1 MPITIISLRTIFR
14 KGGLYMKE
22 KTLLYVKIVVNLI
35 LCILAAV
42 LVIWLG
48 PKLLSFF
55 LPFVIA
61 LIVSAIAN
69 PLVNFLEK
77 KVKILRKY
85 SSAVIIVF
93 VLAVLFALIYFALW
107 GAIQGVQALFGE
119 MDDIIATF
127 LGFLD
132 EFRLA
137 LANLSISL
145 PNSLHEA
152 IQSLDSSIETTLTS
166 FAKNLMEQI
175 NLSAAGSYLNNALN
189 VLILIIISILAT
201 YFVMIDRNKLSL
213 AISRMV
219 PMSIQQYYHVVM
231 DNIKTAVGGYLKT
244 QLKLMIIIMLA
255 LLLGFKL
262 LDVEYALLLAF
273 ITAILDFLPVFG
285 TGTIIGPWVVFKII
299 SGDYLYAV
307 FLVIIYLVCL
317 LLKQLLQPKIMGD
330 SVGLSPL
337 YALFFMFV
345 GYRING
351 IIGMIIG
358 IPIGM
363 VLLSFYRAGFFNR
376 ILKGFK
382 IIIHDINEFRK
393 Y

>member
-1 MPITIISLRTIFR
+1 
-14 KGGLYMKE
+14 MKE

-93 VLAVLFALIYFALW
+93 VLAFLFALIYFALW

-137 LANLSISL
+137 LSNLSISL
-145 PNSLHEA
+145 PASLHEA

-166 FAKNLMEQI
+166 FAKDLMEQI
-175 NLSAAGSYLNNALN
+175 NFSAAGSYLNNALN

-201 YFVMIDRNKLSL
+201 YFVMIDRNQLSL
-213 AISRMV
+213 AVSRMV

-255 LLLGFKL
+255 LWLGFKL
-262 LDVEYALLLAF
+262 LNVEYALLLAF

-285 TGTIIGPWVVFKII
+285 TGTIIGPWVVFKVI

-358 IPIGM
+358 IPVGM

>member
-1 MPITIISLRTIFR
+1 
-14 KGGLYMKE
+14 MKE
-22 KTLLYVKIVVNLI
+22 KTLLYLKIVVNLI
-35 LCILAAV
+35 LCILTAV

-77 KVKILRKY
+77 KVKILRKF

-93 VLAVLFALIYFALW
+93 VLAILFALIYLAIW
-107 GAIQGVQALFGE
+107 GAIQGVQTLFGN

-127 LGFLD
+127 LNFLD
-132 EFRLA
+132 EFRIA
-137 LANLSISL
+137 LSNLSISL
-145 PNSLHEA
+145 PSSLHET
-152 IQSLDSSIETTLTS
+152 IQSLDRNIETALTG
-166 FAKNLMEQI
+166 FAKTLMEQI
-175 NLSAAGSYLNNALN
+175 NLSAASSYLNSALN
-189 VLILIIISILAT
+189 VLILTIISILAT
-201 YFVMIDRNKLSL
+201 YFVMIDRNQL
-213 AISRMV
+213 ALTVSRMV

-244 QLKLMIIIMLA
+244 QFKLMIIIMLT

-262 LDVEYALLLAF
+262 LNVEYALLLAF

-307 FLVIIYLVCL
+307 FLIIIYLVCL

-330 SVGLSPL
+330 SVGISPL

-351 IIGMIIG
+351 ILGMIIG

-363 VLLSFYRAGFFNR
+363 VLLSFYHAGFFNR

>member
-1 MPITIISLRTIFR
+1 MIYL
-14 KGGLYMKE
+14 KE
-22 KTLLYVKIVVNLI
+22 KTLLYTKIVVNLV
-35 LCILAAV
+35 LCILVAV

-77 KVKILRKY
+77 KVKILRKH
-85 SSAVIIVF
+85 SSAVIIVL
-93 VLAVLFALIYFALW
+93 VLAVLFALIYLLIW
-107 GAIQGVQALFGE
+107 GILQGLQSLFGE

-145 PNSLHEA
+145 PDSLHQT
-152 IQSLDSSIETTLTS
+152 ISSLDASIETALTA
-166 FAKNLMEQI
+166 FATDLMEQI
-175 NLSAAGSYLNNALN
+175 NLSAAGSYLNSALN
-189 VLILIIISILAT
+189 LLILIIISILAT
-201 YFVMIDRNKLSL
+201 YFVMIDRNKLAL
-213 AISRMV
+213 TLSRAV
-219 PMSIQQYYHVVM
+219 PTSIQHYYRVVM

-255 LLLGFKL
+255 LFVGFKL

-285 TGTIIGPWVVFKII
+285 TGTIIAPWVVFKII

-307 FLVIIYLVCL
+307 FLIIIYLVCL

-358 IPIGM
+358 IPVGM
-363 VLLSFYRAGFFNR
+363 ILLSFYRAGFFNR

>member
-1 MPITIISLRTIFR
+1 
-14 KGGLYMKE
+14 MKE
-22 KTLLYVKIVVNLI
+22 KTLLYTKIVINLI
-35 LCILAAV
+35 LCILATV
-42 LVIWLG
+42 LIIWLG

-61 LIVSAIAN
+61 IIVSAIAN

-77 KVKILRKY
+77 KVKILRKH
-85 SSAVIIVF
+85 SSAVIIVL
-93 VLAVLFALIYFALW
+93 VLAVLFALIYLLIW
-107 GAIQGVQALFGE
+107 GLIQGAQHLFGE

-132 EFRLA
+132 EFRVA

-145 PNSLHEA
+145 PEGLHEL
-152 IQSLDSSIETTLTS
+152 ILSLDTSIESALTG
-166 FAKNLMEQI
+166 FAADLMDRI
-175 NLSAAGSYLNNALN
+175 NLSAAGSYLNSALN
-189 VLILIIISILAT
+189 VVILIIISILAT
-201 YFVMIDRNKLSL
+201 YFVMIDRNSISL
-213 AISRMV
+213 AISRVV
-219 PMSIQQYYHVVM
+219 PTSIQQYYRVAM
-231 DNIKTAVGGYLKT
+231 DNIRTAVGGYVKT

-255 LLLGFKL
+255 LFVGFKL
-262 LDVEYALLLAF
+262 LKVEYALLLAF

-285 TGTIIGPWVVFKII
+285 TGTIIGPWVILKII

-307 FLVIIYLVCL
+307 FLIIIYLVCL

-345 GYRING
+345 GYRLDG
-351 IIGMIIG
+351 IWGMIIG

-363 VLLSFYRAGFFNR
+363 ILLSFYRAGFFNR

-382 IIIHDINEFRK
+382 IIAHDLNEFRK

>member
-1 MPITIISLRTIFR
+1 
-14 KGGLYMKE
+14 MKE
-22 KTLLYVKIVVNLI
+22 KTLLYLKIVVNLI
-35 LCILAAV
+35 LCILTAV

-48 PKLLSFF
+48 PKLISFF

-61 LIVSAIAN
+61 IIVSAIAN

-77 KVKILRKY
+77 KVKILRKH
-85 SSAVIIVF
+85 SSAVIIVL
-93 VLAVLFALIYFALW
+93 VLAVLFAVIYLLIWSIL
-107 GAIQGVQALFGE
+107 QGLQSLFGE
-119 MDDIIATF
+119 LDNIIATF

-137 LANLSISL
+137 LTNLSISL
-145 PNSLHEA
+145 PDSLHET
-152 IQSLDSSIETTLTS
+152 ISSLDASIETALTG
-166 FAKNLMEQI
+166 FATDLMEQI
-175 NLSAAGSYLNNALN
+175 NLSAAGSYLNSALN
-189 VLILIIISILAT
+189 ILILIIISILAT
-201 YFVMIDRNKLSL
+201 YFVMIDRNQL
-213 AISRMV
+213 ALIISRAV
-219 PMSIQQYYHVVM
+219 PTSIQQYYHVVM

-255 LLLGFKL
+255 LFVGFKL

-273 ITAILDFLPVFG
+273 ITSILDFLPVFG
-285 TGTIIGPWVVFKII
+285 TGTIIGPWVVFEII

-358 IPIGM
+358 IPVGM
-363 VLLSFYRAGFFNR
+363 ILLSFYRAGFFNR

>member
-1 MPITIISLRTIFR
+1 
-14 KGGLYMKE
+14 MKE
-22 KTLLYVKIVVNLI
+22 RTLLYVKIVVNLI

-93 VLAVLFALIYFALW
+93 VLALLFALIYFALW
-107 GAIQGVQALFGE
+107 GAIQGIQALFGE
-119 MDDIIATF
+119 MNNIINTF

-137 LANLSISL
+137 LSNLSITL
-145 PNSLHEA
+145 PASLHEA
-152 IQSLDSSIETTLTS
+152 IQSLDSSIEAALTS
-166 FAKNLMEQI
+166 FAKTLMEQI

-213 AISRMV
+213 AVSRMV

-273 ITAILDFLPVFG
+273 ITAVLDFLPVFG
-285 TGTIIGPWVVFKII
+285 TGTVIGPWVVFKII

-363 VLLSFYRAGFFNR
+363 VLLSFYRAGFFDR

>member
-1 MPITIISLRTIFR
+1 
-14 KGGLYMKE
+14 MKE

-93 VLAVLFALIYFALW
+93 VLAFLFALIYLALW

-145 PNSLHEA
+145 PASLHEA

-166 FAKNLMEQI
+166 FAKDLMEQI
-175 NLSAAGSYLNNALN
+175 NFSAAGSYLNNALN

-201 YFVMIDRNKLSL
+201 YFVMIDRNQLSL
-213 AISRMV
+213 AVSRMV

-255 LLLGFKL
+255 LWLGFKL
-262 LDVEYALLLAF
+262 LNVEYALLLAF

-285 TGTIIGPWVVFKII
+285 TGTIIGPWVVFKVI

-358 IPIGM
+358 IPVGM
-363 VLLSFYRAGFFNR
+363 ILLSFYRAGFFNR

>member
-1 MPITIISLRTIFR
+1 
-14 KGGLYMKE
+14 MKE
-22 KTLLYVKIVVNLI
+22 KTLLYIKIVVNLI
-35 LCILAAV
+35 LCILATV

-61 LIVSAIAN
+61 IIVSAIAN

-77 KVKILRKY
+77 KVKILRKH
-85 SSAVIIVF
+85 SSAVIIVV
-93 VLAVLFALIYFALW
+93 VLAVLFALIYLAVW
-107 GAIQGVQALFGE
+107 GIFQGMQALFRE
-119 MDDIIATF
+119 MDEIIDTF

-145 PNSLHEA
+145 PDSLHET
-152 IQSLDSSIETTLTS
+152 INSLDASIETALTG
-166 FAKNLMEQI
+166 FAKDLMEQI
-175 NLSAAGSYLNNALN
+175 NLSAASSYLNSALN

-201 YFVMIDRNKLSL
+201 YFVMIDRNQIALS
-213 AISRMV
+213 ISRTV
-219 PMSIQQYYHVVM
+219 PTSIQNYYHVVM

-244 QLKLMIIIMLA
+244 QFKLMIIILLV

-262 LDVEYALLLAF
+262 LKVEYALLLAF

-285 TGTIIGPWVVFKII
+285 TGTIIGPWVILKII

-307 FLVIIYLVCL
+307 FLIIIYLVCL

-337 YALFFMFV
+337 YTLFFMFV
-345 GYRING
+345 GYRLNG

-358 IPIGM
+358 IPVGM

-382 IIIHDINEFRK
+382 ILIHDINEFRK

>member
-1 MPITIISLRTIFR
+1 
-14 KGGLYMKE
+14 MKE

-93 VLAVLFALIYFALW
+93 VLAILFALIYFALW
-107 GAIQGVQALFGE
+107 GAIQGIQALFGE

-137 LANLSISL
+137 LSSLSISL
-145 PNSLHEA
+145 PASLHEA
-152 IQSLDSSIETTLTS
+152 IQSLDSSIETTLTG
-166 FAKNLMEQI
+166 FAKDLMEQI
-175 NLSAAGSYLNNALN
+175 NFSAAGSYLNNALN

-201 YFVMIDRNKLSL
+201 YFVMIDRNQL
-213 AISRMV
+213 ALAVSRMV
-219 PMSIQQYYHVVM
+219 PMSVQHYYHVVM

-244 QLKLMIIIMLA
+244 QFKLMIIIMLA

-307 FLVIIYLVCL
+307 FLIIIYLVCL

-358 IPIGM
+358 IPVGM

-382 IIIHDINEFRK
+382 IIIHDVNEFRK

>member
-1 MPITIISLRTIFR
+1 L
-14 KGGLYMKE
+14 KE

-93 VLAVLFALIYFALW
+93 VLAILFALIYFALW
-107 GAIQGVQALFGE
+107 GAIQGIQALFGE

-137 LANLSISL
+137 LSSLSISL
-145 PNSLHEA
+145 PASLHEA
-152 IQSLDSSIETTLTS
+152 IQSLDSSIETTLTG
-166 FAKNLMEQI
+166 FAKDLMEQI
-175 NLSAAGSYLNNALN
+175 NFSAAGSYLNNALN

-201 YFVMIDRNKLSL
+201 YFVMIDRNQL
-213 AISRMV
+213 ALAVSRMV
-219 PMSIQQYYHVVM
+219 PMSVQHYYHVVM

-244 QLKLMIIIMLA
+244 QFKLMIIIMLA

-307 FLVIIYLVCL
+307 FLIIIYLVCL

-358 IPIGM
+358 IPVGM

-382 IIIHDINEFRK
+382 IIIHDVNEFRK

>member
-1 MPITIISLRTIFR
+1 
-14 KGGLYMKE
+14 MKE
-22 KTLLYVKIVVNLI
+22 KTLLYVKIVVNLF
-35 LCILAAV
+35 LCILATV
-42 LVIWLG
+42 LIIWLG

-61 LIVSAIAN
+61 IIVSAIAN
-69 PLVNFLEK
+69 PLVNFLER

-93 VLAVLFALIYFALW
+93 VLALLFGIIYFVLW
-107 GAIQGVQALFGE
+107 GAIQGLQALFGE

-137 LANLSISL
+137 LANLSITL
-145 PNSLHEA
+145 PASLHEA
-152 IQSLDSSIETTLTS
+152 IRSLDNSIETALTG
-166 FAKNLMEQI
+166 FATNLMEQI

-213 AISRMV
+213 AVSRMV
-219 PMSIQQYYHVVM
+219 PMSIQQYYHVVI

-262 LDVEYALLLAF
+262 LNVEYALLLAF

-307 FLVIIYLVCL
+307 FLIIIYLVCL

-363 VLLSFYRAGFFNR
+363 VLLSFYHAGFFNR

>member
-1 MPITIISLRTIFR
+1 
-14 KGGLYMKE
+14 MKE
-22 KTLLYVKIVVNLI
+22 KTLLYTKIVVNLI
-35 LCILAAV
+35 LCILATI

-61 LIVSAIAN
+61 IIVSAIAN

-77 KVKILRKY
+77 KVKILRKH
-85 SSAVIIVF
+85 SSAVIIVA
-93 VLAVLFALIYFALW
+93 VLAVLFALIYFVIW
-107 GAIQGVQALFGE
+107 GIVQGVQALFGE
-119 MDDIIATF
+119 MDEIIDTF

-145 PNSLHEA
+145 PDSLHET
-152 IQSLDSSIETTLTS
+152 INSLDASIETALTG
-166 FAKNLMEQI
+166 FAKDLMEQI
-175 NLSAAGSYLNNALN
+175 NLSAAGSYLNSALN
-189 VLILIIISILAT
+189 ILILIIISILAT
-201 YFVMIDRNKLSL
+201 YFVMIDRNQIALT
-213 AISRMV
+213 ISRAV
-219 PMSIQQYYHVVM
+219 PTSLQQYYRVVM

-244 QLKLMIIIMLA
+244 QLKLMIIIMLV

-262 LDVEYALLLAF
+262 LKVEYALLLAF

-285 TGTIIGPWVVFKII
+285 TGTIIGPWVVLKII

-307 FLVIIYLVCL
+307 FLIIIYLVCL

-351 IIGMIIG
+351 ILGMIIG
-358 IPIGM
+358 IPVGM
-363 VLLSFYRAGFFNR
+363 ILLSFYRAGFFNR

-382 IIIHDINEFRK
+382 ILIHDINEFRK

>member
-1 MPITIISLRTIFR
+1 
-14 KGGLYMKE
+14 MKE

-93 VLAVLFALIYFALW
+93 VLAFLFALIYLALW

-137 LANLSISL
+137 LSNLSISL
-145 PNSLHEA
+145 PTSLHEA

-166 FAKNLMEQI
+166 FAKDLMEQI
-175 NLSAAGSYLNNALN
+175 NFSAAGSYLNNALN

-201 YFVMIDRNKLSL
+201 YFVMIDRNQLSL
-213 AISRMV
+213 AVSRMV

-255 LLLGFKL
+255 LWLGFKL
-262 LDVEYALLLAF
+262 LNVEYALLLAF

-285 TGTIIGPWVVFKII
+285 TGTIIGPWVVFKVI

-358 IPIGM
+358 IPVGM

>member
-1 MPITIISLRTIFR
+1 
-14 KGGLYMKE
+14 
-22 KTLLYVKIVVNLI
+22 
-35 LCILAAV
+35 
-42 LVIWLG
+42 
-48 PKLLSFF
+48 
-55 LPFVIA
+55 
-61 LIVSAIAN
+61 
-69 PLVNFLEK
+69 
-77 KVKILRKY
+77 
-85 SSAVIIVF
+85 
-93 VLAVLFALIYFALW
+93 
-107 GAIQGVQALFGE
+107 
-119 MDDIIATF
+119 
-127 LGFLD
+127 
-132 EFRLA
+132 
-137 LANLSISL
+137 
-145 PNSLHEA
+145 
-152 IQSLDSSIETTLTS
+152 
-166 FAKNLMEQI
+166 
-175 NLSAAGSYLNNALN
+175 
-189 VLILIIISILAT
+189 
-201 YFVMIDRNKLSL
+201 
-213 AISRMV
+213 MV

>member
-1 MPITIISLRTIFR
+1 
-14 KGGLYMKE
+14 MKE
-22 KTLLYVKIVVNLI
+22 KTLLYLKIVVNLI
-35 LCILAAV
+35 LCMLTAV

-48 PKLLSFF
+48 PKILSFF

-77 KVKILRKY
+77 KVKILRKF
-85 SSAVIIVF
+85 SSAVIIIF
-93 VLAVLFALIYFALW
+93 VLAILFALIYLVIW
-107 GAIQGVQALFGE
+107 GTIQGIQTLFGN

-127 LGFLD
+127 LSFLD
-132 EFRLA
+132 EFRIA
-137 LANLSISL
+137 LSNLSISL
-145 PNSLHEA
+145 PGSLHET
-152 IQSLDSSIETTLTS
+152 IQSLDSSIETALTG
-166 FAKNLMEQI
+166 FAKSLMEQI
-175 NLSAAGSYLNNALN
+175 SLSAASSYLNSALN
-189 VLILIIISILAT
+189 VLILTIISILAT
-201 YFVMIDRNKLSL
+201 YFVMIDRNQLALSV
-213 AISRMV
+213 SRMV

-244 QLKLMIIIMLA
+244 QLKLMVIIMLT

-262 LDVEYALLLAF
+262 LNVEYALLLAL

-285 TGTIIGPWVVFKII
+285 TGTIIGPWVVFKIL

-330 SVGLSPL
+330 SVGISPL
-337 YALFFMFV
+337 YALFFMFI

-351 IIGMIIG
+351 IIGMIVG
-358 IPIGM
+358 IPVGM
-363 VLLSFYRAGFFNR
+363 ILLSFYHAGFFNR
-376 ILKGFK
+376 ILRGFK
-382 IIIHDINEFRK
+382 IIIHDVNEFRK

>member
-1 MPITIISLRTIFR
+1 
-14 KGGLYMKE
+14 MKE
-22 KTLLYVKIVVNLI
+22 KTLLYTKIVINLI
-35 LCILAAV
+35 LCILATV
-42 LVIWLG
+42 LIIWLG

-61 LIVSAIAN
+61 IIVSAIAN

-77 KVKILRKY
+77 KVKILRKH
-85 SSAVIIVF
+85 SSAVIIVL
-93 VLAVLFALIYFALW
+93 VLAVLFALIYLLIW
-107 GAIQGVQALFGE
+107 GLIQGAQQLFGE

-132 EFRLA
+132 EFRVA

-145 PNSLHEA
+145 PEGLHEL
-152 IQSLDSSIETTLTS
+152 ILSLDTSIESALTG
-166 FAKNLMEQI
+166 FAADLMDRI
-175 NLSAAGSYLNNALN
+175 NLSAAGNYLNSALN
-189 VLILIIISILAT
+189 VVILIIISILAT
-201 YFVMIDRNKLSL
+201 YFVMIDRNSISL
-213 AISRMV
+213 AISRVV
-219 PMSIQQYYHVVM
+219 PTSIQQYYRVAM
-231 DNIKTAVGGYLKT
+231 DNIRTAVGGYVKT

-255 LLLGFKL
+255 LFVGFKL
-262 LDVEYALLLAF
+262 LKVEYALLLAF

-307 FLVIIYLVCL
+307 FLIIIYLVCL

-345 GYRING
+345 GYRLDG
-351 IIGMIIG
+351 IWGMIIG

-363 VLLSFYRAGFFNR
+363 ILLSFYRAGFFNR

-382 IIIHDINEFRK
+382 IIAHDLNEFRK

>member
-1 MPITIISLRTIFR
+1 MLF
-14 KGGLYMKE
+14 MKE
-22 KTLLYVKIVVNLI
+22 KTLLYTKIVVNLL

-61 LIVSAIAN
+61 LVVSAIAN

-93 VLAVLFALIYFALW
+93 VLAFLFALIYLVIW
-107 GAIQGVQALFGE
+107 GCIQGIQTLFGE

-132 EFRLA
+132 EFRIA
-137 LANLSISL
+137 LSNLSITL
-145 PNSLHEA
+145 PESLHEA
-152 IQSLDSSIETTLTS
+152 IRSLDSSIETALTG
-166 FAKNLMEQI
+166 FATTLMEQI

-201 YFVMIDRNKLSL
+201 YFVMIDRNKLTL
-213 AISRMV
+213 ALSRMV
-219 PMSIQQYYHVVM
+219 PMSIQHYYHVVM

-285 TGTIIGPWVVFKII
+285 TGTVIGPWVVFKII
-299 SGDYLYAV
+299 SGEYLYAV
-307 FLVIIYLVCL
+307 FLIIIYLVCL

-358 IPIGM
+358 IPVGM
-363 VLLSFYRAGFFNR
+363 ILLSFYRAGFFNR

>member
-1 MPITIISLRTIFR
+1 
-14 KGGLYMKE
+14 MKE

-93 VLAVLFALIYFALW
+93 VLAILFALIYFALW
-107 GAIQGVQALFGE
+107 GAIQGIQALFGE

-137 LANLSISL
+137 LSNLSISL
-145 PNSLHEA
+145 PASLHEA

-166 FAKNLMEQI
+166 FAKDLMEQI
-175 NLSAAGSYLNNALN
+175 NFSAAGSYLNNALN

-201 YFVMIDRNKLSL
+201 YFVMIDRNQL
-213 AISRMV
+213 ALAVSRMV
-219 PMSIQQYYHVVM
+219 PMSIQHYYHVVM

-244 QLKLMIIIMLA
+244 QFKLMIIIMLA

-307 FLVIIYLVCL
+307 FLIIIYLVCL

-358 IPIGM
+358 IPVGM

-382 IIIHDINEFRK
+382 IIIHDVNEFRK

>member
-1 MPITIISLRTIFR
+1 
-14 KGGLYMKE
+14 MKE
-22 KTLLYVKIVVNLI
+22 KTLLYLKIVVNLI
-35 LCILAAV
+35 LCILTAV

-48 PKLLSFF
+48 PKLISFF

-61 LIVSAIAN
+61 IIVSAIAN

-77 KVKILRKY
+77 KVKILRKH
-85 SSAVIIVF
+85 SSAVIIVL
-93 VLAVLFALIYFALW
+93 VLAVLFAVIYLLIWSIL
-107 GAIQGVQALFGE
+107 QGLQSLFGE
-119 MDDIIATF
+119 LDNIIATF

-132 EFRLA
+132 DFRLA
-137 LANLSISL
+137 LTNLSISL
-145 PNSLHEA
+145 PDSLHET
-152 IQSLDSSIETTLTS
+152 ISSLDASIETALTG
-166 FAKNLMEQI
+166 FATDLMEQI
-175 NLSAAGSYLNNALN
+175 NLSAAGSYLNSALN
-189 VLILIIISILAT
+189 ILILIIISILAT
-201 YFVMIDRNKLSL
+201 YFVMIDRNQL
-213 AISRMV
+213 ALVISRAV
-219 PMSIQQYYHVVM
+219 PTSIQQYYRVVM

-244 QLKLMIIIMLA
+244 QLKLMLIIMLA
-255 LLLGFKL
+255 LFVGFKL

-273 ITAILDFLPVFG
+273 ITSILDFLPVFG
-285 TGTIIGPWVVFKII
+285 TGTIIGPWVVFELI

-307 FLVIIYLVCL
+307 FLIIIYLVCL

-358 IPIGM
+358 IPVGM
-363 VLLSFYRAGFFNR
+363 ILLSFYRAGFFNR

>member
-1 MPITIISLRTIFR
+1 
-14 KGGLYMKE
+14 MKE
-22 KTLLYVKIVVNLI
+22 KTLLYIKIVVNLI
-35 LCILAAV
+35 LCILTAV

-48 PKLLSFF
+48 PKLLAFF

-61 LIVSAIAN
+61 IIVSAIAN

-77 KVKILRKY
+77 KVKILRKH
-85 SSAVIIVF
+85 SSAVIIVL
-93 VLAVLFALIYFALW
+93 VLAVLFALIYLLIW
-107 GAIQGVQALFGE
+107 GILQGLQSLFGE
-119 MDDIIATF
+119 MDNIIATF

-132 EFRLA
+132 EFRIA

-145 PNSLHEA
+145 PDSLHET
-152 IQSLDSSIETTLTS
+152 IGSLDASIETALTA
-166 FAKNLMEQI
+166 FATDLMEQI
-175 NLSAAGSYLNNALN
+175 NLSAAGSYLNSALN
-189 VLILIIISILAT
+189 LLILIIISILAT
-201 YFVMIDRNKLSL
+201 YFVMIDRNKLALSL
-213 AISRMV
+213 SRAV
-219 PMSIQQYYHVVM
+219 PMSIQQYYRVVM

-255 LLLGFKL
+255 LFVGFKL
-262 LDVEYALLLAF
+262 LNVEYALLLAF

-285 TGTIIGPWVVFKII
+285 TGTIIGPWVVFEII

-307 FLVIIYLVCL
+307 FLIIIYLVCL

-330 SVGLSPL
+330 SVGISPL
-337 YALFFMFV
+337 FALFFMFV

-363 VLLSFYRAGFFNR
+363 ILLSFYRAGFFNR

>member
-1 MPITIISLRTIFR
+1 
-14 KGGLYMKE
+14 MKE
-22 KTLLYVKIVVNLI
+22 KTLLYVKIVVNLLI
-35 LCILAAV
+35 CILATAF
-42 LVIWLG
+42 IFWFG

-77 KVKILRKY
+77 KVKILRKH
-85 SSAVIIVF
+85 SSAIIIIM
-93 VLAVLFALIYFALW
+93 VLAILFALIYFLVW
-107 GAIQGVQALFGE
+107 SIIQGIQSLFGE
-119 MDDIIATF
+119 MDNIIATF
-127 LGFLD
+127 LSFLD

-137 LANLSISL
+137 LSNLSIGL
-145 PNSLHEA
+145 PDKLHEV
-152 IQSLDSSIETTLTS
+152 ILSLDKNIESVLTG
-166 FAKNLMEQI
+166 FAASLMERI
-175 NLSAAGSYLNNALN
+175 NLSAAGSYLNSALN

-201 YFVMIDRNKLSL
+201 YFVMIDRNKLAL
-213 AISRMV
+213 AVSRTV
-219 PMSIQQYYHVVM
+219 PTSIQRYYRVVM
-231 DNIKTAVGGYLKT
+231 DNLKTAVGGYLKT
-244 QLKLMIIIMLA
+244 QLKLMLVIFLA

-262 LDVEYALLLAF
+262 LKVEYALLLAS
-273 ITAILDFLPVFG
+273 ITAVLDFLPVFG
-285 TGTIIGPWVVFKII
+285 TGTIIGPWAILKII

-307 FLVIIYLVCL
+307 FLIIIYLVCL

-337 YALFFMFV
+337 YALFCMFV
-345 GYRING
+345 GYRFSG
-351 IIGMIIG
+351 ILGMIIG

-363 VLLSFYRAGFFNR
+363 VLLSFYRAGFFDR
-376 ILKGFK
+376 ILRGFR

>member
-1 MPITIISLRTIFR
+1 
-14 KGGLYMKE
+14 MKE
-22 KTLLYVKIVVNLI
+22 KTLLYVKIVVNLV
-35 LCILAAV
+35 LCILAAI

-77 KVKILRKY
+77 KVRILRKH
-85 SSAVIIVF
+85 SSAVIIVL
-93 VLAVLFALIYFALW
+93 VLAVLFALIYFLLW
-107 GAIQGVQALFGE
+107 GLIRGAQALFGE
-119 MDDIIATF
+119 MDEIIATF
-127 LGFLD
+127 LSFLD
-132 EFRLA
+132 EFRIA
-137 LANLSISL
+137 LSNLSISL
-145 PNSLHEA
+145 PEGMHDA
-152 IQSLDSSIETTLTS
+152 ILELDSSIENALTG
-166 FAKNLMEQI
+166 FAKTLMEQI
-175 NLSAAGSYLNNALN
+175 NLSAAGSYLNSALN

-201 YFVMIDRNKLSL
+201 YFVMIDRNQLSL
-213 AISRMV
+213 ALSRMV
-219 PMSIQQYYHVVM
+219 PTSIQQYYHVVM

-244 QLKLMIIIMLA
+244 QFKLMIIIMLV
-255 LLLGFKL
+255 LFVGFRL

-273 ITAILDFLPVFG
+273 ITAVLDFLPVFG
-285 TGTIIGPWVVFKII
+285 TGTIIGPWVVLKLI

-307 FLVIIYLVCL
+307 FLIIIYLVCL

-363 VLLSFYRAGFFNR
+363 ILLSFYRAGFFNR

>member
-1 MPITIISLRTIFR
+1 L
-14 KGGLYMKE
+14 KE
-22 KTLLYVKIVVNLI
+22 KTLLYLKIVVNLI
-35 LCILAAV
+35 LCILTAV

-48 PKLLSFF
+48 PKLISFF

-61 LIVSAIAN
+61 IIVSAIAN

-77 KVKILRKY
+77 KVKILRKH
-85 SSAVIIVF
+85 SSAVIIVL
-93 VLAVLFALIYFALW
+93 VLAVLFAVIYLLIWSIL
-107 GAIQGVQALFGE
+107 QGLQSLFGE
-119 MDDIIATF
+119 LDNIIATF

-137 LANLSISL
+137 LTNLSISL
-145 PNSLHEA
+145 PDSLHET
-152 IQSLDSSIETTLTS
+152 ISSLDASIETALTG
-166 FAKNLMEQI
+166 FATDLMEQI
-175 NLSAAGSYLNNALN
+175 NLSAAGSYLNSALN
-189 VLILIIISILAT
+189 ILILIIISILAT
-201 YFVMIDRNKLSL
+201 YFVMIDRNQL
-213 AISRMV
+213 ALVISRAV
-219 PMSIQQYYHVVM
+219 PTSIQQYYRVVM

-244 QLKLMIIIMLA
+244 QLKLMLIIMLA
-255 LLLGFKL
+255 LFVGFKL

-273 ITAILDFLPVFG
+273 ITSILDFLPVFG
-285 TGTIIGPWVVFKII
+285 TGTIIGPWVVFEII

-358 IPIGM
+358 IPVGM
-363 VLLSFYRAGFFNR
+363 ILLSFYRAGFFNR

>member
-1 MPITIISLRTIFR
+1 MVPCTLFADTG
-14 KGGLYMKE
+14 KAGPPLKE
-22 KTLLYVKIVVNLI
+22 KTLLYIKIVVNLI
-35 LCILAAV
+35 LCILTAV

-48 PKLLSFF
+48 PKLISFF

-61 LIVSAIAN
+61 IIVSAIAN
-69 PLVNFLEK
+69 PLVNFLER
-77 KVKILRKY
+77 KVKILRKH
-85 SSAVIIVF
+85 SSAVIIVL
-93 VLAVLFALIYFALW
+93 VLAVLFALIYLLIW
-107 GAIQGVQALFGE
+107 GILQGLQSLFGE
-119 MDDIIATF
+119 MDNIIATF

-137 LANLSISL
+137 LTNLSISL
-145 PNSLHEA
+145 PDSLHET
-152 IQSLDSSIETTLTS
+152 ISSLDASIETALTG
-166 FAKNLMEQI
+166 FATDLMEQI
-175 NLSAAGSYLNNALN
+175 NLSAAGSYLNSALN
-189 VLILIIISILAT
+189 LLILIIISILAT
-201 YFVMIDRNKLSL
+201 YFVMIDRNQL
-213 AISRMV
+213 ALVISRTV
-219 PMSIQQYYHVVM
+219 PTSIQQYYRVVM

-244 QLKLMIIIMLA
+244 QLKLMLIIMLA
-255 LLLGFKL
+255 LFVGFKL
-262 LDVEYALLLAF
+262 LNVEYALLLAF
-273 ITAILDFLPVFG
+273 ITSILDFLPVFG
-285 TGTIIGPWVVFKII
+285 TGTIIGPWVVFELI

-307 FLVIIYLVCL
+307 FLIIIYLVCL

-330 SVGLSPL
+330 SVGISPL

-358 IPIGM
+358 IPVGM
-363 VLLSFYRAGFFNR
+363 ILLSFYRAGFFNR

>member
-1 MPITIISLRTIFR
+1 
-14 KGGLYMKE
+14 MKE
-22 KTLLYVKIVVNLI
+22 KTLLYLKIVVNLI
-35 LCILAAV
+35 LCILTAV

-48 PKLLSFF
+48 PKILSFF

-77 KVKILRKY
+77 KVKILRKF
-85 SSAVIIVF
+85 SSAVIIIF
-93 VLAVLFALIYFALW
+93 VLAILFALIYLVIW
-107 GAIQGVQALFGE
+107 GTIQGIQTLFGN

-127 LGFLD
+127 LSFLD
-132 EFRLA
+132 EFRIA
-137 LANLSISL
+137 LSNLSISL
-145 PNSLHEA
+145 PSSLHET
-152 IQSLDSSIETTLTS
+152 IQSLDSSIETALTG
-166 FAKNLMEQI
+166 FAKSLMEQI
-175 NLSAAGSYLNNALN
+175 SLSAASSYLNSALN
-189 VLILIIISILAT
+189 VLILTIISILAT
-201 YFVMIDRNKLSL
+201 YFVMIDRNQLALSV
-213 AISRMV
+213 SRMV

-244 QLKLMIIIMLA
+244 QLKLMVIIMLT

-262 LDVEYALLLAF
+262 LNVEYALLLAL

-285 TGTIIGPWVVFKII
+285 TGTIIGPWVVFKIL

-330 SVGLSPL
+330 SVGISPL
-337 YALFFMFV
+337 YALFFMFI

-351 IIGMIIG
+351 IIGMIVG
-358 IPIGM
+358 IPVGM
-363 VLLSFYRAGFFNR
+363 ILLSFYHAGFFNR
-376 ILKGFK
+376 ILRGFK
-382 IIIHDINEFRK
+382 IIIHDVNEFRK

>member
-1 MPITIISLRTIFR
+1 
-14 KGGLYMKE
+14 MKE
-22 KTLLYVKIVVNLI
+22 KTLLYLKIVVNLI
-35 LCILAAV
+35 LCILTAV

-48 PKLLSFF
+48 PKLISFF

-61 LIVSAIAN
+61 IIVSAIAN

-77 KVKILRKY
+77 KVKILRKH
-85 SSAVIIVF
+85 SSAVIIVL
-93 VLAVLFALIYFALW
+93 VLAVLFAVIYLLIWSIL
-107 GAIQGVQALFGE
+107 QGLQSLFGE
-119 MDDIIATF
+119 LDNIIATF

-137 LANLSISL
+137 LTNLSISL
-145 PNSLHEA
+145 PDSLHET
-152 IQSLDSSIETTLTS
+152 ISSLDASIETALTG
-166 FAKNLMEQI
+166 FATDLMEQI
-175 NLSAAGSYLNNALN
+175 NLSAAGSYLNSALN
-189 VLILIIISILAT
+189 ILILIIISILAT
-201 YFVMIDRNKLSL
+201 YFVMIDRNQL
-213 AISRMV
+213 ALVISRAV
-219 PMSIQQYYHVVM
+219 PTSIQQYYRVVM

-244 QLKLMIIIMLA
+244 QLKLMLIIMLA
-255 LLLGFKL
+255 LFIGFKL

-273 ITAILDFLPVFG
+273 ITSILDFLPVFG
-285 TGTIIGPWVVFKII
+285 TGTIIGPWVVFEII

-307 FLVIIYLVCL
+307 FLIIIYLVCL

-358 IPIGM
+358 IPVGM
-363 VLLSFYRAGFFNR
+363 ILLSFYRAGFFNR

>member
-1 MPITIISLRTIFR
+1 
-14 KGGLYMKE
+14 MKE
-22 KTLLYVKIVVNLI
+22 RTLLYVKIVVNLF

-69 PLVNFLEK
+69 PLVNFLER

-93 VLAVLFALIYFALW
+93 VLALLFGVIYFVLW
-107 GAIQGVQALFGE
+107 GAIQGIQTLFGE

-137 LANLSISL
+137 LANLSIAL
-145 PNSLHEA
+145 PDSLHEA
-152 IQSLDSSIETTLTS
+152 IQSLDSSIEATLTG
-166 FAKNLMEQI
+166 FAKTLMEQI

-213 AISRMV
+213 AVSRLV

-262 LDVEYALLLAF
+262 LNVEYALLLAF

-307 FLVIIYLVCL
+307 FLIIIYLVCL

>member
-1 MPITIISLRTIFR
+1 
-14 KGGLYMKE
+14 MKE
-22 KTLLYVKIVVNLI
+22 KTLLYLKIVVNLI
-35 LCILAAV
+35 LCILTAV

-48 PKLLSFF
+48 PKILSFF

-77 KVKILRKY
+77 KVKILRKF
-85 SSAVIIVF
+85 SSAVIIIF
-93 VLAVLFALIYFALW
+93 VLAILFALIYLVIW
-107 GAIQGVQALFGE
+107 GTIQGIQTLFGN

-127 LGFLD
+127 LSFLD
-132 EFRLA
+132 EFRIA
-137 LANLSISL
+137 LSNLSISL
-145 PNSLHEA
+145 PGSLHET
-152 IQSLDSSIETTLTS
+152 IQSLDSSIETALTG
-166 FAKNLMEQI
+166 FAKSLMEQI
-175 NLSAAGSYLNNALN
+175 SLSAASSYLNSALN
-189 VLILIIISILAT
+189 VLILTIISILAT
-201 YFVMIDRNKLSL
+201 YFVMIDRNQLALSV
-213 AISRMV
+213 SRMV

-244 QLKLMIIIMLA
+244 QLKLMVIIMLT

-262 LDVEYALLLAF
+262 LNVEYALLLAL

-285 TGTIIGPWVVFKII
+285 TGTIIGPWVVFKIL

-330 SVGLSPL
+330 SVGISPL
-337 YALFFMFV
+337 YALFFMFI

-358 IPIGM
+358 IPVGM
-363 VLLSFYRAGFFNR
+363 ILLSFYHAGFFNR
-376 ILKGFK
+376 ILRGFK
-382 IIIHDINEFRK
+382 IIIHDVNEFRK

>member
-1 MPITIISLRTIFR
+1 
-14 KGGLYMKE
+14 MKE
-22 KTLLYVKIVVNLI
+22 KTLLYTKIVINLI
-35 LCILAAV
+35 LCILATV
-42 LVIWLG
+42 LIIWLG

-61 LIVSAIAN
+61 IIVSAIAN

-77 KVKILRKY
+77 KVKILRKH
-85 SSAVIIVF
+85 SSAVIIIL
-93 VLAVLFALIYFALW
+93 VLAVLFALIYLLIW
-107 GAIQGVQALFGE
+107 GLIQGAQQLFGE

-132 EFRLA
+132 EFRVA

-145 PNSLHEA
+145 PEGLHEL
-152 IQSLDSSIETTLTS
+152 ISSLDTSIESALTG
-166 FAKNLMEQI
+166 FAADLMDRI

-201 YFVMIDRNKLSL
+201 YFVMIDRNSISL
-213 AISRMV
+213 AISRVV
-219 PMSIQQYYHVVM
+219 PTSIQQYYLVVM
-231 DNIKTAVGGYLKT
+231 DNIRTAVGGYVKT

-255 LLLGFKL
+255 LFVGFKL
-262 LDVEYALLLAF
+262 LKVEYALLLAF

-307 FLVIIYLVCL
+307 FLIIIYLVCL

-345 GYRING
+345 GYRLDG
-351 IIGMIIG
+351 IWGMIIG

-363 VLLSFYRAGFFNR
+363 ILLSFYRAGFFNR

-382 IIIHDINEFRK
+382 IIAHDLNEFRK

>member
-1 MPITIISLRTIFR
+1 
-14 KGGLYMKE
+14 MKE

-93 VLAVLFALIYFALW
+93 VLAILFALIYFALW

-137 LANLSISL
+137 LSNLSISL
-145 PNSLHEA
+145 PASLHEA
-152 IQSLDSSIETTLTS
+152 I
-166 FAKNLMEQI
+166 
-175 NLSAAGSYLNNALN
+175 
-189 VLILIIISILAT
+189 
-201 YFVMIDRNKLSL
+201 
-213 AISRMV
+213 
-219 PMSIQQYYHVVM
+219 
-231 DNIKTAVGGYLKT
+231 
-244 QLKLMIIIMLA
+244 
-255 LLLGFKL
+255 
-262 LDVEYALLLAF
+262 
-273 ITAILDFLPVFG
+273 
-285 TGTIIGPWVVFKII
+285 
-299 SGDYLYAV
+299 
-307 FLVIIYLVCL
+307 
-317 LLKQLLQPKIMGD
+317 
-330 SVGLSPL
+330 
-337 YALFFMFV
+337 
-345 GYRING
+345 
-351 IIGMIIG
+351 
-358 IPIGM
+358 
-363 VLLSFYRAGFFNR
+363 
-376 ILKGFK
+376 
-382 IIIHDINEFRK
+382 
-393 Y
+393 

>member
-1 MPITIISLRTIFR
+1 
-14 KGGLYMKE
+14 MKE

-93 VLAVLFALIYFALW
+93 VLAFLFALIYFALW

-137 LANLSISL
+137 LSNLSISL
-145 PNSLHEA
+145 PASLHEA

-166 FAKNLMEQI
+166 FAKDLMEQI
-175 NLSAAGSYLNNALN
+175 NFSAAGSYLNNALT

-201 YFVMIDRNKLSL
+201 YFVMIDRNQLSL
-213 AISRMV
+213 AVSRMV

-255 LLLGFKL
+255 LWLGFKL
-262 LDVEYALLLAF
+262 LNVEYALLLAF

-285 TGTIIGPWVVFKII
+285 TGTIIGPWVVFKVI

-358 IPIGM
+358 IPVGM

>member
-1 MPITIISLRTIFR
+1 
-14 KGGLYMKE
+14 MKE
-22 KTLLYVKIVVNLI
+22 KTLLYVKIVVNLL
-35 LCILAAV
+35 LCILVAV

-69 PLVNFLEK
+69 PLVNFLER

-85 SSAVIIVF
+85 SSAVIIVC
-93 VLAVLFALIYFALW
+93 VLALLFGLIYFVLW
-107 GAIQGVQALFGE
+107 GAIQGLQALFGE
-119 MDDIIATF
+119 MDNIIATF

-137 LANLSISL
+137 LSNLSIAL
-145 PNSLHEA
+145 PDSLHEA
-152 IQSLDSSIETTLTS
+152 IQSLDSSIETTLTG
-166 FAKNLMEQI
+166 FAKTLMEQI

-213 AISRMV
+213 AVSRFV

-273 ITAILDFLPVFG
+273 ITAVLDFLPVFG
-285 TGTIIGPWVVFKII
+285 TGTIIGPWVVFEVI

-358 IPIGM
+358 IPVGM

>member
-1 MPITIISLRTIFR
+1 M
-14 KGGLYMKE
+14 GEGLLLKE
-22 KTLLYVKIVVNLI
+22 KTLLYTKIVVNLI

-42 LVIWLG
+42 LLIWLG
-48 PKLLSFF
+48 PKLISFF

-69 PLVNFLEK
+69 PLVNFLER
-77 KVKILRKY
+77 KVKILRKH
-85 SSAVIIVF
+85 SSAVIIIL
-93 VLAVLFALIYFALW
+93 VLAVLFALIYLLIWAL
-107 GAIQGVQALFGE
+107 IQGAQSLFGE

-127 LGFLD
+127 LAFLD
-132 EFRLA
+132 EFRVA
-137 LANLSISL
+137 FSNLSISL
-145 PNSLHEA
+145 PNGLHEL
-152 IQSLDSSIETTLTS
+152 ISSLDTSIESTLTG
-166 FAKNLMEQI
+166 FATDLMTKI
-175 NLSAAGSYLNNALN
+175 NLSAAGSYLNSALN
-189 VLILIIISILAT
+189 VLILVIISILAT
-201 YFVMIDRNKLSL
+201 YFVMIDRNNIGL
-213 AISRMV
+213 AISRVV
-219 PMSIQQYYHVVM
+219 PTSIQQYYRVVM
-231 DNIKTAVGGYLKT
+231 DNIRTAVGGYVKT

-255 LLLGFKL
+255 LLIGFKL
-262 LDVEYALLLAF
+262 LRVEYALLLAL
-273 ITAILDFLPVFG
+273 ITSILDFLPVFG
-285 TGTIIGPWVVFKII
+285 TGTIIGPWVVLKII

-317 LLKQLLQPKIMGD
+317 LIKQLLQPKIMGD

-345 GYRING
+345 GYRIDG
-351 IIGMIIG
+351 IWGMIIG

-363 VLLSFYRAGFFNR
+363 ILLSFYRAGFFNR

>member
-1 MPITIISLRTIFR
+1 
-14 KGGLYMKE
+14 MKE

-48 PKLLSFF
+48 PKILSFF

-93 VLAVLFALIYFALW
+93 VLAILFALIYFALW

-137 LANLSISL
+137 LSNLSISL
-145 PNSLHEA
+145 PASLHEA

-166 FAKNLMEQI
+166 FAKDLMEQI
-175 NLSAAGSYLNNALN
+175 NFSAAGSYLNNALN

-201 YFVMIDRNKLSL
+201 YFVMIDRNQL
-213 AISRMV
+213 ALAVSRMV
-219 PMSIQQYYHVVM
+219 PMSIQHYYHVVM

-244 QLKLMIIIMLA
+244 QFKLMIIIMLA

-307 FLVIIYLVCL
+307 FLIIIYLVCL

-358 IPIGM
+358 IPVGM

-382 IIIHDINEFRK
+382 IIIHDVNEFRK

>member
-1 MPITIISLRTIFR
+1 
-14 KGGLYMKE
+14 MKE

-93 VLAVLFALIYFALW
+93 VLAFLFALIYLALW

-137 LANLSISL
+137 LSNLSISL
-145 PNSLHEA
+145 PASLHEA

-166 FAKNLMEQI
+166 FAKDLMEQI
-175 NLSAAGSYLNNALN
+175 NFSAAGSYLNNALN

-201 YFVMIDRNKLSL
+201 YFVMIDRNQLSL
-213 AISRMV
+213 AVSRMV

-255 LLLGFKL
+255 LWLGFKL
-262 LDVEYALLLAF
+262 LNVEYALLLAF

-285 TGTIIGPWVVFKII
+285 TGTIIGPWVVFKVI

-358 IPIGM
+358 IPVGM

>member
-1 MPITIISLRTIFR
+1 
-14 KGGLYMKE
+14 MKE
-22 KTLLYVKIVVNLI
+22 KTLLYLKIVVNLI
-35 LCILAAV
+35 LCILTAV

-48 PKLLSFF
+48 PKILSFF

-77 KVKILRKY
+77 KVKILRKF
-85 SSAVIIVF
+85 SSAVIIIF
-93 VLAVLFALIYFALW
+93 VLAILFALIYLVIW
-107 GAIQGVQALFGE
+107 GTIQGIQTLFGN

-127 LGFLD
+127 LSFLD
-132 EFRLA
+132 EFRIA
-137 LANLSISL
+137 LSNLSISL
-145 PNSLHEA
+145 PGSLHET
-152 IQSLDSSIETTLTS
+152 IQSLDSSIETALTG
-166 FAKNLMEQI
+166 FAKSLMEQI
-175 NLSAAGSYLNNALN
+175 SLSAASSYLNSALN
-189 VLILIIISILAT
+189 VLILTIISILAT
-201 YFVMIDRNKLSL
+201 YFVMIDRNQLALSV
-213 AISRMV
+213 SRMV

-244 QLKLMIIIMLA
+244 QLKLMVIIMLT

-262 LDVEYALLLAF
+262 LNVEYALLLAL

-285 TGTIIGPWVVFKII
+285 TGTIIGPWVVFKIL

-330 SVGLSPL
+330 SVGISPL
-337 YALFFMFV
+337 YALFFMFI

-351 IIGMIIG
+351 IIGMIVG
-358 IPIGM
+358 IPVGM
-363 VLLSFYRAGFFNR
+363 ILLSFYHAGFFNR
-376 ILKGFK
+376 ILRGFK
-382 IIIHDINEFRK
+382 IIIHDVNEFRK

>member
-1 MPITIISLRTIFR
+1 
-14 KGGLYMKE
+14 MKE
-22 KTLLYVKIVVNLI
+22 KTLLYIKIVVNLL

-69 PLVNFLEK
+69 PLVNFMEK

-85 SSAVIIVF
+85 SSAVIIIF
-93 VLAVLFALIYFALW
+93 VLAVLFALFYLVIW
-107 GAIQGVQALFGE
+107 GAIQGIQTLFGE
-119 MDDIIATF
+119 MDNIIATF

-132 EFRLA
+132 EFRIA
-137 LANLSISL
+137 LSNLSISL
-145 PNSLHEA
+145 PDSLHEA
-152 IQSLDSSIETTLTS
+152 ILSLDSSIEAALTS
-166 FAKNLMEQI
+166 FATALMEQI

-189 VLILIIISILAT
+189 ILILIIISILAT
-201 YFVMIDRNKLSL
+201 YFVMIDRNQIAL
-213 AISRMV
+213 AISRVV
-219 PMSIQQYYHVVM
+219 PTSIQQYYHVVM

-255 LLLGFKL
+255 LFVGFKL

-307 FLVIIYLVCL
+307 FLIIIYLVCL

-330 SVGLSPL
+330 SVGISPL

-363 VLLSFYRAGFFNR
+363 ILLSFYRAGFFNR

>member
-1 MPITIISLRTIFR
+1 
-14 KGGLYMKE
+14 MKE
-22 KTLLYVKIVVNLI
+22 KTLLYVKIVVNLL

-69 PLVNFLEK
+69 PLVNFLER

-85 SSAVIIVF
+85 SSAVIIIF
-93 VLAVLFALIYFALW
+93 VLALLFGLIYFILW
-107 GAIQGVQALFGE
+107 GAIQGLQALFGE
-119 MDDIIATF
+119 MDNIIATF

-137 LANLSISL
+137 LSNLSIAL
-145 PNSLHEA
+145 PDSLHEA
-152 IQSLDSSIETTLTS
+152 IQSLDSSIETTLTG
-166 FAKNLMEQI
+166 FAKTLMEQI

-213 AISRMV
+213 AVSRFV

-273 ITAILDFLPVFG
+273 ITAVLDFLPVFG
-285 TGTIIGPWVVFKII
+285 TGTIIGPWVVFEVI

-358 IPIGM
+358 IPVGM

>member
-1 MPITIISLRTIFR
+1 MVPCTLFADTGKAGRP
-14 KGGLYMKE
+14 LKE
-22 KTLLYVKIVVNLI
+22 KTLLYLKIVVNLI
-35 LCILAAV
+35 LCILTAV

-48 PKLLSFF
+48 PKLISFF

-61 LIVSAIAN
+61 IIVSAIAN

-77 KVKILRKY
+77 KVKILRKH
-85 SSAVIIVF
+85 SSAVIIVL
-93 VLAVLFALIYFALW
+93 VLAVLFAVIYLLIWSIL
-107 GAIQGVQALFGE
+107 QGLQSLFGE
-119 MDDIIATF
+119 LDNIIATF

-137 LANLSISL
+137 LTNLSISL
-145 PNSLHEA
+145 PDSLHET
-152 IQSLDSSIETTLTS
+152 ISSLDASIETALTG
-166 FAKNLMEQI
+166 FATDLMEQI
-175 NLSAAGSYLNNALN
+175 NLSAAGSYLNSALN
-189 VLILIIISILAT
+189 ILILIIISILAT
-201 YFVMIDRNKLSL
+201 YFVMIDRNQL
-213 AISRMV
+213 ALIISRAV
-219 PMSIQQYYHVVM
+219 PTSIQQYYHVVM

-244 QLKLMIIIMLA
+244 QLKLMLIIMLA
-255 LLLGFKL
+255 LFVGFKL

-273 ITAILDFLPVFG
+273 ITSILDFLPVFG
-285 TGTIIGPWVVFKII
+285 TGTIIGPWVVFEII

-358 IPIGM
+358 IPVGM
-363 VLLSFYRAGFFNR
+363 ILLSFYRAGFFNR